1 MCIFLLGNRSI
12 PKYYNLKGNS
22 QMTTIVLTEKKK
34 ISQFIDYN
42 DHYNEML
49 LKNTK

>member
-1 MCIFLLGNRSI
+1 
-12 PKYYNLKGNS
+12 
-22 QMTTIVLTEKKK
+22 MTTIVLTEKKK

-42 DHYNEML
+42 DHYNQML

>member
-1 MCIFLLGNRSI
+1 MCISLLGNPSI

-22 QMTTIVLTEKKK
+22 LMTMIVLTEKKK

-42 DHYNEML
+42 DYYNEML
-49 LKNTK
+49 LKNRK